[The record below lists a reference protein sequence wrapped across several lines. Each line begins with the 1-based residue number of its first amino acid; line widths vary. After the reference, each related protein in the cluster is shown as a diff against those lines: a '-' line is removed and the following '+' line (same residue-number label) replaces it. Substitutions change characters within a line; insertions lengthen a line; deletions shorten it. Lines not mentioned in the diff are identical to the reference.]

1 MSPPGR
7 SMSAAWSASS
17 FWMEASSWDF
27 SGVQSLARASSF
39 RNIPSPEHGAS
50 RMILSKNSGNAL
62 VSLAGVSL
70 VTKMFGMPNSSR
82 LRRRALA
89 REVLMSLATRRPSPL
104 RAAPAAV
111 ALPPGA
117 AQRSRTLS
125 PGSMGMRD
133 AGVMALGSWR

>member
-1 MSPPGR
+1 M
-7 SMSAAWSASS
+7 
-17 FWMEASSWDF
+17 
-27 SGVQSLARASSF
+27 
-39 RNIPSPEHGAS
+39 
-50 RMILSKNSGNAL
+50 
-62 VSLAGVSL
+62 SLAGVSL

-125 PGSMGMRD
+125 PGSWGCGMR
-133 AGVMALGSWR
+133 GSWRLVPGGSRGRIGSRGIWRGGYPRCRSRRF

>member
-1 MSPPGR
+1 M
-7 SMSAAWSASS
+7 
-17 FWMEASSWDF
+17 
-27 SGVQSLARASSF
+27 
-39 RNIPSPEHGAS
+39 
-50 RMILSKNSGNAL
+50 
-62 VSLAGVSL
+62 SLAGVSL